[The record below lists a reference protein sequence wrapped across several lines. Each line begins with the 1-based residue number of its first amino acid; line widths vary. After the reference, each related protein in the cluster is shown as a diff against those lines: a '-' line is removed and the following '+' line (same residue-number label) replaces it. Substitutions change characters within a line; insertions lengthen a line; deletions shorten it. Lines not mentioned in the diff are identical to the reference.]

1 MSWAVWSVQCRLAG
15 AGWRDHW
22 PGGTCGHMVQC
33 HQQWPPDH
41 NMGTRPSHHTNTT
54 TNTTLGMGAFVA
66 VSVNSLTILIYT
78 TVLEISGDRMSAN
91 TEDRCMLAVG

>member
-1 MSWAVWSVQCRLAG
+1 MQAGGGRVAGPLAG
-15 AGWRDHW
+15 WHLW
-22 PGGTCGHMVQC
+22 SHGHQC

-41 NMGTRPSHHTNTT
+41 NIGTMPIHHTNTT
-54 TNTTLGMGAFVA
+54 NTSLGMGAFVA
-66 VSVNSLTILIYT
+66 ASVNSWTILIYT

>member
-1 MSWAVWSVQCRLAG
+1 MSWAQFATAANIVHCALYIVCAVASKSMSWAVWSVQCRLAG

-41 NMGTRPSHHTNTT
+41 NIGTMPSHQTNTT

-66 VSVNSLTILIYT
+66 VSVNS
-78 TVLEISGDRMSAN
+78 
-91 TEDRCMLAVG
+91 

>member
-41 NMGTRPSHHTNTT
+41 NIGTMPIHHTNTI
-54 TNTTLGMGAFVA
+54 LGMGA
-66 VSVNSLTILIYT
+66 SVNSWTILIYT
-78 TVLEISGDRMSAN
+78 TVLEISGDRMLAN

>member
-1 MSWAVWSVQCRLAG
+1 MRLGSVQCPVRGWLAG

-22 PGGTCGHMVQC
+22 PGGTCGHMLQC
-33 HQQWPPDH
+33 HQCPPHH
-41 NMGTRPSHHTNTT
+41 NMGTRPIRH

-66 VSVNSLTILIYT
+66 VSVNSWTILIYT
-78 TVLEISGDRMSAN
+78 TVLEISGDRMLAN